1 MTIKEEL
8 DALRLEKEKLELEDL
23 RNKVEAVRK
32 QKEASRLAAEQQE
45 NSIKE
50 SMRLEKQR
58 QAICNHR
65 KGGMGLEGMVS
76 GNDTNYAVIKHQ
88 LPNGE
93 HIVLCTRCCKLWSK
107 KDADFNVALSFP
119 TDNQA
124 SGSTLFANTYQ
135 K

>member
-8 DALRLEKEKLELEDL
+8 EALRLEKEKLEVEVL
-23 RNKVEAVRK
+23 REQIEKSRRE
-32 QKEASRLAAEQQE
+32 KEAKRIASEQQE
-45 NSIKE
+45 NSIRE
-50 SMRLEKQR
+50 SQR
-58 QAICNHR
+58 QEKLRQSICNHR

-88 LPNGE
+88 LPTGD
-93 HIVLCTRCCKLWSK
+93 HIVLCTRCCKQWTK
-107 KDADFNVALSFP
+107 KDADFASALSFP
-119 TDNQA
+119 TDNQP